1 VAAEGAAPIP
11 EFLSGVIV
19 LVVVA
24 VGIAFAY
31 LRYGTKAAL
40 GGSVER
46 LRTET
51 VRMPAILAN
60 AYYFDAAIDAL
71 FVKPA
76 MALGR
81 FFGNVADPIIIDG
94 GVREVAHSTNW
105 LGHLFRSFETGLV
118 RGYALYMVFGVACFG
133 VYYAVIGAGR

>member
-1 VAAEGAAPIP
+1 
-11 EFLSGVIV
+11 L
-19 LVVVA
+19 
-24 VGIAFAY
+24 AY
-31 LRYGTKAAL
+31 IRYGTKAAL
-40 GGSVER
+40 SESVER

-71 FVKPA
+71 IVKPS

-81 FFGNVADPIIIDG
+81 FFGDIVDPVVIDG
-94 GVREVAHSTNW
+94 GVREVVQTTSW
-105 LGHLFRSFETGLV
+105 FGHLFRSFQTGLV
-118 RGYALYMVFGVACFG
+118 RGYALYIVFGVACFV